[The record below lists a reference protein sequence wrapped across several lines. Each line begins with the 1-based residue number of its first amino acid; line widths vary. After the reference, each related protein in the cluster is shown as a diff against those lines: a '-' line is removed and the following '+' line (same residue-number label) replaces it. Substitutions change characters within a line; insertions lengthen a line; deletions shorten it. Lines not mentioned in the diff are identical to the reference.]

1 MFSCESCDFFKNSFS
16 YGYGTPPVAAFMS
29 TRKGR
34 RRKCG
39 AKERGKTFQT
49 EKENENISFNFYLQ
63 DFFF

>member
-1 MFSCESCDFFKNSFS
+1 MFSCECCDFFKNSFS

-34 RRKCG
+34 RRKCR

-49 EKENENISFNFYLQ
+49 E
-63 DFFF
+63 